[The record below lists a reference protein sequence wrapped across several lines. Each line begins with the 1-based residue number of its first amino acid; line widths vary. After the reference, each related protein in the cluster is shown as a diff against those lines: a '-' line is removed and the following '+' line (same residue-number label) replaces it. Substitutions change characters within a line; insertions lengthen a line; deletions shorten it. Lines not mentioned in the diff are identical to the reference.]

1 MDTNS
6 NHIKTYSSCVRCLLI
21 SVICQFFLFIVWLI
35 NQSPVQYSVILM
47 SIIVILMSIIVVYEV
62 FVTRSF
68 SFWCFAIYMTEDFC
82 RYFVYDVI

>member
-1 MDTNS
+1 
-6 NHIKTYSSCVRCLLI
+6 
-21 SVICQFFLFIVWLI
+21 
-35 NQSPVQYSVILM
+35 
-47 SIIVILMSIIVVYEV
+47 MSIIVVYEV